1 MNKLL
6 FIFGILFFLVACTD
20 SDAPKDTETNK
31 YYADYMKIY
40 QAYDS
45 LGNEKTL
52 EALEL
57 YLEEFP
63 EQHTAYTFKGY
74 ILAKMGNLDGAYENF
89 NYARSLD
96 SIAITSYEYQTAFML
111 SDTTLQLETA
121 QLIEK
126 GLNQNDSSGHLYN
139 NRAWL
144 KLLQGDN
151 EGGLNDVTAGVN
163 RNPTIRNLY
172 RTGFIAA
179 TILEEDSAKAYYAD
193 KVKSLEI
200 TTPDSLES
208 LLNQEGVYGVLKS
221 LY

>member
-6 FIFGILFFLVACTD
+6 SLFSILFLLFACTD

-31 YYADYMKIY
+31 YYADYMRIY
-40 QAYDS
+40 LAYDS

-52 EALEL
+52 EALNL

-74 ILAKMGNLDGAYENF
+74 ILAKMGNIDEAYENF
-89 NYARSLD
+89 NYARSID

-111 SDTTLQLETA
+111 YDTNALDATA

-126 GLNQNDSSGHLYN
+126 GMAQNDSSGHLYN

-151 EGGLNDVTAGVN
+151 QGGLDDVTAGVN
-163 RNPTIRNLY
+163 RKPKVKNLY

-179 TILEEDSAKAYYAD
+179 SLLNEDSAKAYYAE
-193 KVKSLEI
+193 KITSLEI
-200 TTPDSLES
+200 IHPDSLDS
-208 LLNQEGVYGVLKS
+208 LLNQEGLYGVLKS